1 MVAACAAPCQCA
13 GAGVTF
19 AAMTVVHI
27 IGAGLAGLSSAVRL
41 AGAGRRV
48 ALYEAAPH
56 AGGRCRSYFEPALD
70 CSIDNGNHLMLGANH
85 ALMGYLDAIGA
96 RNGLTAAP
104 EVIFPY
110 MDLPSGKRWTL
121 RPNAGPLPWWLL
133 APSRRVPDSRLADY
147 FSAFRLKDA
156 ASEATVADVFDTD
169 TTFFKRF
176 WGPLMVAVL
185 NTEVEAASARLM
197 WPVIDLTFGRGAE
210 ACRAFVARDGLS
222 ASLIDPAL
230 EWLGAR
236 GCTPRFGARLRSIR
250 FDGGRAVGLDFGAE
264 RVALEAGDGVV
275 LAVPP
280 PRAMDLLPGLAAPE
294 ETRAIVNAH
303 YRVDRAPTLPGG
315 SPLLGIIGGT
325 AQWVFVRGDVISVT
339 VSAADAMADET
350 ADHIAALLW
359 ADVARALDLAPHP
372 LPPHRIVKERRAT
385 FAQTPDQ
392 VARRPGA
399 RTDYANLVLAGD
411 WTDTGLPATIEGA
424 VKSGHA
430 AAEIAAAFCKK

>member
-1 MVAACAAPCQCA
+1 
-13 GAGVTF
+13 
-19 AAMTVVHI
+19 
-27 IGAGLAGLSSAVRL
+27 
-41 AGAGRRV
+41 
-48 ALYEAAPH
+48 
-56 AGGRCRSYFEPALD
+56 
-70 CSIDNGNHLMLGANH
+70 MLGANH
-85 ALMGYLDAIGA
+85 ALMGYLDVIGS

-110 MDLPSGKRWTL
+110 VELPTGKRWTL
-121 RPNAGPLPWWLL
+121 RPNSGPLPWWLL

-147 FSAFRLKDA
+147 FSAFRLKSA
-156 ASEATVADVFDTD
+156 APEATVADVFDTG

-176 WGPLMVAVL
+176 WEPLMVAVL

-197 WPVIDLTFGRGAE
+197 WPVVDLTFGRGGE
-210 ACRAFVARDGLS
+210 ACRAYMARDGLS

-236 GCTPRFGARLRSIR
+236 DCVLRFGTRLRSIR
-250 FDGGRAVGLDFGAE
+250 FDGGRVVGLDFGAE
-264 RVALEAGDGVV
+264 QIALEAGDGVV

-280 PRAMDLLPGLAAPE
+280 SRAMDLLPGLVAPDE
-294 ETRAIVNAH
+294 FRAIVNAH
-303 YRVDRAPTLPGG
+303 YRVDRAPTLPDG

-325 AQWVFVRGDVISVT
+325 AQWVFLRGDVISVT
-339 VSAADAMADET
+339 VSAADAIVDDT
-350 ADHIAALLW
+350 IDQIAELLW
-359 ADVARALDLAPHP
+359 ADVAQALDLAPHP

-385 FAQTPDQ
+385 FAQTPGQ

-430 AAEIAAAFCKK
+430 AAEMAAAGF